1 MPNEKCQFLTSVSH
15 QKHFLQEKRRPVV
28 LMQIAEFISLLI
40 IYYYLQKKKKK
51 YNFRANVKE
60 K

>member
-1 MPNEKCQFLTSVSH
+1 
-15 QKHFLQEKRRPVV
+15 
-28 LMQIAEFISLLI
+28 MQIAEFISLLI

-51 YNFRANVKE
+51 DTFRANVKE